1 MTQILHVPGA
11 LEAERFD
18 ERIATRT
25 ARVGIVG
32 LGYAGLPLAMAFAE
46 AGFDVVGVDLNR
58 ERVQA
63 IGDRRSYL
71 VDVPAERYAGVDG
84 KLVATTDYSV
94 VSSLDALTICVPTPL
109 SKTRTPD
116 LSYVVSAAESV
127 AEQLSPGQLVILQ
140 STTYPGTTEQVIRPI
155 LERAGAVVGHDVFL
169 GYAPERV
176 DPGNP
181 DWDVHTTPKLVSGV
195 SAECLRRT
203 QLLYGTIVD
212 TVVPV
217 SSPMVAETAKLH
229 ENTFRAV
236 NIALANE
243 LCVMCDRLGIS
254 SWEVIEAASSKPFG
268 FLPHYPGPG
277 LGGDCIPVV
286 PHFLAWRLRE
296 YGYSAQLISAAH
308 EVNANMPN
316 FVLQKVGDAL
326 NDLGRPI
333 NGSRILLLGV
343 AYKADVAD
351 TRESPSL
358 EVFKQLVTR
367 GGDVRYC
374 DAHIPVV
381 DIDGDP
387 HMATPWTAE
396 EVEAA
401 DCVVMLT
408 QHREFL
414 ERPLWDRAKMI
425 VDTRDV
431 VPAAPN
437 VRRI

>member
-1 MTQILHVPGA
+1 MSRLLSAPA
-11 LEAERFD
+11 FD
-18 ERIATRT
+18 ERIATRA

-46 AGFDVVGVDLNR
+46 AGFDVVGIDLSA

-63 IGDRRSYL
+63 IGERRSYL
-71 VDVPAERYAGVDG
+71 VDVPHERYAGVDG
-84 KLVATTDYSV
+84 KLQATTDYSA
-94 VSSLDALTICVPTPL
+94 VSKLDALTICVPTPL

-116 LSYVVSAAESV
+116 LSYVVAAAESV

-155 LERAGAVVGHDVFL
+155 LERTGAIVGRDVFL

-176 DPGNP
+176 DPGNKH
-181 DWDVHTTPKLVSGV
+181 WDVHTTPKLVAGV
-195 SAECLRRT
+195 SEECLRRT
-203 QLLYGTIVD
+203 QLLYSTIVD
-212 TVVPV
+212 TVVPT
-217 SSPMVAETAKLH
+217 SSPIVAETAKLH

-243 LCVMCDRLGIS
+243 MAVMCDRLGIS
-254 SWEVIEAASSKPFG
+254 VWEVIDAASTKPFG

-296 YGYSAQLISAAH
+296 YGYSAQLIDAAH
-308 EVNANMPN
+308 EVNSHMPN
-316 FVLQKVGDAL
+316 FVMQKVADAL
-326 NDLGRPI
+326 NDAGRPI
-333 NGSRILLLGV
+333 KGSRILLLGV

-351 TRESPSL
+351 IRESPSL
-358 EVFKQLVTR
+358 EVFRQLVAR

-374 DAHIPVV
+374 DPHFGVL
-381 DIDGDP
+381 DLDGEP
-387 HMATPWTAE
+387 HTSVAWSDE
-396 EVEAA
+396 EVAAA

-414 ERPLWDRAKMI
+414 EQPRWEHARLV
-425 VDTRDV
+425 VDTRNV
-431 VPAAPN
+431 VPRAPH
-437 VRRI
+437 VHPI

>member
-1 MTQILHVPGA
+1 MTQILSAPV
-11 LEAERFD
+11 FD
-18 ERIATRT
+18 ERIAART

-46 AGFDVVGVDLNR
+46 AGFPVTGIDLNQ
-58 ERVQA
+58 ERVDA
-63 IGDRRSYL
+63 IGEGRSYL
-71 VDVPAERYAGVDG
+71 VDVPAGRYEAVDG
-84 KLVATTDYSV
+84 KLAATTEYAAV
-94 VSSLDALTICVPTPL
+94 AELDALTICVPTPL

-116 LSYVVSAAESV
+116 LSYVVAAAESV
-127 AEQLSPGQLVILQ
+127 AEQLSAGQLVVLQ

-155 LERAGAVVGHDVFL
+155 LERTGAVVGQDIFL

-176 DPGNP
+176 DPGNAQ
-181 DWDVHTTPKLVSGV
+181 WDVHSTPKLVAGV
-195 SAECLRRT
+195 SDECLRRT
-203 QLLYGTIVD
+203 QLLYGTIVEH
-212 TVVPV
+212 VVPT

-254 SWEVIEAASSKPFG
+254 SWEVIEAASTKPFG

-296 YGYSAQLISAAH
+296 YGYSAQLIDAAH
-308 EVNANMPN
+308 EVNAHMPN

-326 NDLGRPI
+326 NDAGRPI
-333 NGSRILLLGV
+333 RGSRILLLGV

-358 EVFKQLVTR
+358 EVFKQLVAR

-374 DAHIPVV
+374 DPHIPAL
-381 DIDGDP
+381 DLDGQP
-387 HMATPWTAE
+387 FASVAWTDE
-396 EVEAA
+396 EVRAA
-401 DCVVMLT
+401 DCVVMLA
-408 QHREFL
+408 QHRQFL
-414 ERPLWDRAKMI
+414 DEPRWDQATLV
-425 VDTRDV
+425 VDTRNV
-431 VPAAPN
+431 VPAADH
-437 VRRI
+437 VVHI

>member
-1 MTQILHVPGA
+1 MSQILPVS
-11 LEAERFD
+11 EFE
-18 ERIATRT
+18 ERIAARA

-46 AGFDVVGVDLNR
+46 AGFEVVGIDLNQ
-58 ERVQA
+58 ERVSA

-71 VDVPAERYAGVDG
+71 VDVPVERYAGVDG
-84 KLVATTDYSV
+84 RLEATTDYTAV
-94 VSSLDALTICVPTPL
+94 TSLDALTICVPTPL

-116 LSYVVSAAESV
+116 LSYVVAAAESV

-155 LERAGAVVGHDVFL
+155 LERTGAVVGQDVFL

-176 DPGNP
+176 DPGNRQ
-181 DWDVHTTPKLVSGV
+181 WNVHTTPKLVAGV

-203 QLLYGTIVD
+203 VLLYETIVD

-217 SSPMVAETAKLH
+217 SSPIVAETAKLH

-254 SWEVIEAASSKPFG
+254 SWEVIDAASSKPFG

-296 YGYSAQLISAAH
+296 YGYSAQLIDAAH
-308 EVNANMPN
+308 EVNAHMPN

-326 NDLGRPI
+326 NEAGRPI
-333 NGSRILLLGV
+333 KGSRILLLGV

-358 EVFKQLVTR
+358 EIFRQLLAR
-367 GGDVRYC
+367 GGDVRYR
-374 DAHIPVV
+374 DGHIPVLDLEGEQYASV
-381 DIDGDP
+381 EWSD
-387 HMATPWTAE
+387 E
-396 EVEAA
+396 EVAAA
-401 DCVVMLT
+401 DCVVLLT

-414 ERPLWDRAKMI
+414 EQPRWEQAKLV
-425 VDTRDV
+425 VDTRNV
-431 VPAAPN
+431 VPHAPH
-437 VRRI
+437 VHPI